1 MTWFE
6 QDLEVSRFIYS
17 MLKEQSK
24 MELESIPEGSYLKEL
39 CLKAKTVFPMCKPMK
54 VVLGVNKIY
63 TGYLKELQI
72 GSYMLNSIMSG
83 SQSTEFYHKT
93 EYFLKQAQTTP
104 LEFSFHFAGLKS
116 VVRDLLS
123 SISPKSLHPQ
133 LKEIVEKL
141 QISSRQDAQFEVGA
155 WMRVSDDINFAVEMN
170 HENVEHIKNKVLL
183 AMKESGMNLKNAM
196 DTVCGK
202 TPVNHQNVFEDLP
215 YQALVPSDLGLP
227 IVVESQMTYLY
238 SVKGFIN
245 VECNFNKPSVT
256 LEVSNKMAYT
266 FNGYAGTVCPFT
278 QEMLVAGINIH
289 RANNMPVKT
298 LVEVEPKTSQLKI
311 SMTKSEQ
318 VQSSSQYVDIHH
330 YQVTPYTAKK
340 PLIFKDLTPAV
351 LHHNT
356 KIIRSKS
363 SRTVVEGSMGELIGL
378 DLSAKVETECDLYDM
393 KTFIDSW
400 AIYNYNPIARG
411 FFHFTETALTADGRP
426 SARYHKYTFVYNPSR
441 STTEG
446 AEMTVKFSLA
456 QKEKNQVTK
465 KINYSHERKSLE
477 STHLRE
483 SDKTDI
489 RLNDCLRKLETEE
502 GYALNALVNAEFIGR
517 EQRTYTYSITA
528 AGGRNILT
536 HKWNLHFENEQEQ
549 TNLKNLCVNGEMEYP
564 RSWTS
569 DAKFVYSN
577 KVAFGQTCDEH
588 YVEIEGESRVSEEQ
602 KKYSQISEESI
613 ECQRESISEEKYRV
627 ELKNCRESEWEK
639 KEFLEKRLSEA
650 VEKKLKSCEKKR
662 HQSVSLDQ
670 TVFTVT
676 YSQDLPKEV
685 RETTQVLNTMT
696 KAVLFPYIY
705 QITEAKESN
714 KVVIDMKI
722 NEKVNTVTLE
732 VMSPEET
739 LVLKN
744 IRLPEELREIVPL
757 VSGQS
762 PLEQSYKALTGE
774 PLYGKCVLGEG
785 FVQSFDK
792 KTYNYQIDE
801 CDHLITSDCS
811 KDQEHAVLA
820 KEVNG
825 LKHVTIFESRTKIE
839 LRPTKAYRNIVEDW
853 TCEVN
858 GEKIQLKKNEMK
870 TIKIESDSL
879 LKGECTIYWHSD
891 NVVEINTPN
900 TRITH
905 KGKTVS
911 VEEKTLM
918 ADGSR
923 CGLCG
928 DYSRVKTA
936 DIKSPK
942 ECVLS
947 SDKLSALTYRVKSH
961 ECKPLPD
968 SIYQKIR
975 SEEEKCVKRTI
986 KNTKVSTVY
995 RTAGQDM
1002 HHKLRHSVITK
1013 ENKVCISKQQQI
1025 VCINGSFP
1033 KELRRM
1039 TLSFVCFP
1047 EGGESESYKQRCERG
1062 ENLVS
1067 ELWGKEV
1074 SFTTVMEQATTCVR
1088 KN

>member
-17 MLKEQSK
+17 MLREQSRI
-24 MELESIPEGSYLKEL
+24 ELESIPEGSYLKEL
-39 CLKAKTVFPMCKPMK
+39 CLKARNVYPLCKPMR

-63 TGYLKELQI
+63 SGYLKELEI

-83 SQSTEFYHKT
+83 SQGTEFYHKT

-104 LEFSFHFAGLKS
+104 LEFSVHFAGLKT

-133 LKEIVEKL
+133 LKEVIEKL
-141 QISSRQDAQFEVGA
+141 GVSSRKDAEFEVGA
-155 WMRVSDDINFAVEMN
+155 WMRLSDDINFAVEMN
-170 HENVEHIKNKVLL
+170 HENVKTIRNKVLL
-183 AMKESGMNLKNAM
+183 AIKDSGMNLM
-196 DTVCGK
+196 DKICGK

-238 SVKGFIN
+238 SVKGYIN
-245 VECNFNKPSVT
+245 IECSFTRPSVT
-256 LEVSNKMAYT
+256 MEVSNKMAYT
-266 FNGYAGTVCPFT
+266 YNGYAGTVCPFT

-318 VQSSSQYVDIHH
+318 VESSSRYVDIHH

-400 AIYNYNPIARG
+400 AVYNYNPIARG

-502 GYALNALVNAEFIGR
+502 GYALNALVSAEFIGR
-517 EQRTYTYSITA
+517 EPRTYTYSITA

-569 DAKFVYSN
+569 DAKFMYSN

-588 YVEIEGESRVSEEQ
+588 YINIEGESRVSEEQ

-627 ELKNCRESEWEK
+627 ELKNCRDSEWEK
-639 KEFLEKRLSEA
+639 KEFLEKKLSEA

-722 NEKVNTVTLE
+722 NEKVNTVSVE

-739 LVLKN
+739 MVLKN

-1002 HHKLRHSVITK
+1002 HHKLRHSVIVK

-1033 KELRRM
+1033 KEQRRM